1 MLHVNSYKIYLFI
14 LKFCPFFYLCR
25 YGYVAP
31 FVFAIAPLMLCGLL
45 VHSSFS
51 ENYGSESSNIV
62 HSFVK
67 GFEMLGNDLSIAAL
81 GLSQSLFE
89 GSMYTFIFMWTPAL
103 HTSSIGNP
111 HSHVKGKESDP
122 ISKYLGLIFAVFMMC
137 SMIGSSI
144 FQLYS
149 DKKEIVYNL
158 PILIHVV
165 AMIAMITVAVCLE
178 EKTTVY
184 SMFLDFEVTIGLF
197 YPCFGLI
204 KSEMIPEESRSA
216 LMNIF
221 RIPLNAFVIVLLFRI
236 DSLSFEAIFL
246 VCAGAHF
253 VGLLCYLYFYYWNVL
268 CPKKNLSIESNNLLL
283 IL

>member
-1 MLHVNSYKIYLFI
+1 MLISYFFFRVVI
-14 LKFCPFFYLCR
+14 LILCLGWIR

-45 VHSSFS
+45 VHSSWS
-51 ENYGSESSNIV
+51 ENYGSESSSIA
-62 HSFVK
+62 HSFVT
-67 GFEMLGNDLSIAAL
+67 GFKMLRNDLSIAAL

-103 HTSSIGNP
+103 HSSSTAKP
-111 HSHVKGKESDP
+111 HSHVDSKESDP
-122 ISKYLGLIFAVFMMC
+122 ISKYLGLIFAVFMMS
-137 SMIGSSI
+137 SMVGSSI

-158 PILIHVV
+158 PILIHVA

-178 EKTTVY
+178 EKATVY
-184 SMFLDFEVTIGLF
+184 SMFLVFEVAIGLF

-221 RIPLNAFVIVLLFRI
+221 RIPLNAFVIILLFRI

-246 VCAGAHF
+246 VCAGAHLA
-253 VGLLCYLYFYYWNVL
+253 GLLFYLYFYYCNVL
-268 CPKKNLSIESNNLLL
+268 NPKKSLFVESKILL